1 MKIMV
6 YSRIARFLVVAART
20 LIRDLMVEPTTD
32 EVLRRVRQRIMEHT
46 EYGPANL
53 LMNTQDFSTLVGTYD
68 LLLHPHE
75 DPFDVPRIARALDR
89 LGLHLIS
96 FLPPTT
102 DAAARYD
109 ARYPH
114 DPRHRDMAAWAQF
127 EKSELPIYAGL
138 YAFMCRKPLAG

>member
-20 LIRDLMVEPTTD
+20 LIRDLMVEPATD
-32 EVLRRVRQRIMEHT
+32 EVLRRVPKLVREHT

-68 LLLHPHE
+68 LLLPPHE

-96 FLPPTT
+96 FLPPPT
-102 DAAARYD
+102 DAAPGHD
-109 ARYPH
+109 AR
-114 DPRHRDMAAWAQF
+114 
-127 EKSELPIYAGL
+127 
-138 YAFMCRKPLAG
+138 

>member
-6 YSRIARFLVVAART
+6 YSRIARFLVVAARN
-20 LIRDLMVEPTTD
+20 LIRDVTAEPITD
-32 EVLRRVRQRIMEHT
+32 DVLRRVRQCLMEHA
-46 EYGPANL
+46 EYAPANL

-75 DPFDVPRIARALDR
+75 DPFNVPRIARALDR

-138 YAFMCRKPLAG
+138 YTFMCRKPLAG